1 MLLRNAV
8 LVGALLLAGCSG
20 HWLSFFGQQNPLVGR
35 IWDVAGEEF
44 ITERELIGRL
54 GQATYVMLGEKHDNF
69 DHHRLQ
75 AQMLRQLYDFGRNPA
90 LAFEMIDFD
99 QAAAL
104 QGHLAATPKD
114 TAQAAQSIGKAV
126 KWERTGWPDWQHY
139 RPLAQ
144 AALAAGAPVVAAN
157 LPRRLSRAIGKQG
170 YHALEADLVSRT
182 GLDQPLH
189 PYDRL
194 AMEKEIGASH
204 CGYLPKLA
212 VPAVARVQR
221 AKDAAMADALVRVGA
236 SAVLIAGAGHAR
248 SDHGVPMVL
257 DRLAPDAMVLSLSFQ
272 EVRIGDEEAARYAES
287 YLAERLPFDFVWF
300 TPRRDTG
307 NPCERFKKQLQKL
320 KKKN

>member
-204 CGYLPKLA
+204 CGYTCPSRLCRPSPGCSAPRMPPWPMLWCA
-212 VPAVARVQR
+212 SGPAPCSSPAP
-221 AKDAAMADALVRVGA
+221 ATPAPITACPWCWTAW
-236 SAVLIAGAGHAR
+236 H
-248 SDHGVPMVL
+248 PMPWCC
-257 DRLAPDAMVLSLSFQ
+257 R
-272 EVRIGDEEAARYAES
+272 
-287 YLAERLPFDFVWF
+287 
-300 TPRRDTG
+300 
-307 NPCERFKKQLQKL
+307 
-320 KKKN
+320 

>member
-1 MLLRNAV
+1 MLLRNAI
-8 LVGALLLAGCSG
+8 LAGALLLAGCSG

-44 ITERELIGRL
+44 ITERKLIGRL
-54 GQATYVMLGEKHDNF
+54 GQAAYVMLGEKHDNF

-75 AQMLRQLYDFGRNPA
+75 AQVLRQLYDFGRSPA

-104 QGHLAATPKD
+104 QEHLAAAPMD
-114 TAQAAQSIGKAV
+114 TEGIGKAV

-144 AALAAGAPVVAAN
+144 AALSAGAPLVAAN
-157 LPRRLSRAIGKQG
+157 LPRRTSRAIAKQG
-170 YHALEADLVSRT
+170 YGVLDADLVRHT

-189 PYDRL
+189 PYVRL
-194 AMEKEIGASH
+194 AVEKEIGASH
-204 CGYLPKLA
+204 CGYLPA
-212 VPAVARVQR
+212 QAIPAIARVQR
-221 AKDAAMADALVRVGA
+221 AKDAAMAHSLRRAGA

-248 SDHGVPMVL
+248 TDHGVPPVL
-257 DRLAPDAMVLSLSFQ
+257 RRLAPDAIVLSLGFQ
-272 EVRIGDEEAARYAES
+272 EVHIGDSDGDPGAYAQK

-300 TPRRDTG
+300 TPRRDTTD
-307 NPCERFKKQLQKL
+307 PCERFKKQLQKL
-320 KKKN
+320 KKKS